1 MSFSLK
7 IIGCS
12 LKKFYV
18 EQFFPYFCKRKQF
31 IIQNSMKEMTKY
43 IMFVAAMTMM
53 IMTTACSS
61 DSLDDET
68 TSDSSSSEGDTTDGA
83 VTTTTLSTMK
93 TFSIAVDKT
102 TAEPAATVAAIY
114 PEDGDS
120 PSENTFGTIVNID
133 MANPVATTINGVTI
147 TVSGNDITANHGS
160 TEGIC
165 YVVTGTTAD
174 GSLTIEGDTK
184 YGLNLNNANITNL
197 RSTAID
203 LQSKKNAYL
212 TLSGTNKVTD
222 GITAD
227 DSHKGAIFAKGK
239 LFISGTGSLDV
250 YGKYNNGIHGKSNVV
265 IESGVNLYV
274 NSTANHGIKGGSD
287 IIINGGIVNV
297 EVSAAGAKAING
309 DECVKINGGRT
320 TAIATGN
327 GTWDTE
333 DLETKAGAG
342 VACDSIFYMNGG
354 ELYAKATGSGGKG
367 VKADLEAYITG
378 GKIRIITEG
387 GLYYSNGTTESH
399 NYTGNTDNL
408 PSAYTSSPKGMKIG
422 YKDDTIS
429 PTKTYGVLQISGGDI
444 MVRTSGYN
452 AEGIES
458 KGTFDV
464 SGGTVMVYAY
474 DDALNSTGD
483 MTISGGSVVAAATNN
498 DAIDSNGNMYLKGGT
513 IIACGGSGAETGID
527 INEQKKL
534 YISGG
539 NIFAIGGRTDG
550 SLGSTTQ
557 GIITTSGS
565 VTENGSVSIS
575 SNGTTLCSFLM
586 PSSFSNGT
594 IIISSPSLTSGSS
607 YTLTNGSSSTTVT
620 ASNTISGSS
629 MGGGGQMPGGGMP
642 GRR

>member
-1 MSFSLK
+1 M
-7 IIGCS
+7 GRS

-18 EQFFPYFCKRKQF
+18 EQFFPYFCKRKQNQTDKNE
-31 IIQNSMKEMTKY
+31 IIMKEMTKY

-184 YGLNLNNANITNL
+184 YGLNLNNTDITNL

-297 EVSAAGAKAING
+297 EVSGAGAKAING

-342 VACDSIFYMNGG
+342 IACDSIFYMNGG

-429 PTKTYGVLQISGGDI
+429 PTETYGVLQISGGDI

-498 DAIDSNGNMYLKGGT
+498 DAIDANGNMYLKGGT
-513 IIACGGSGAETGID
+513 IIACGGRGAETGID

-565 VTENGSVSIS
+565 VTENSSVSIS

-586 PSSFSNGT
+586 PTAYSNGT

-642 GRR
+642 GRH

>member
-1 MSFSLK
+1 M
-7 IIGCS
+7 
-12 LKKFYV
+12 KKT
-18 EQFFPYFCKRKQF
+18 
-31 IIQNSMKEMTKY
+31 TKY

-53 IMTTACSS
+53 GMTTACSS
-61 DSLDDET
+61 DSLDDEA
-68 TSDSSSSEGDTTDGA
+68 TSYSSNGDSSTSSSGE

-114 PEDGDS
+114 PESGDS

-133 MANPVATTINGVTI
+133 MANPTAATINGVTI

-184 YGLNLNNANITNL
+184 YGLNLSDASITNL

-212 TLSGTNKVTD
+212 TPSGINKVTD

-250 YGKYNNGIHGKSNVV
+250 YGTYNNGIHGKSNVV

-327 GTWDTE
+327 GTWDET
-333 DLETKAGAG
+333 DMETKAGAG
-342 VACDSIFYMNGG
+342 VACDSIFFMNGG

-367 VKADLEAYITG
+367 IKADLEAYITG

-408 PSAYTSSPKGMKIG
+408 ASAYTSSPKGMKIG
-422 YKDDTIS
+422 YKDDTVT
-429 PTKTYGVLQISGGDI
+429 PTETYGILQISGGDI

-539 NIFAIGGRTDG
+539 NIFAIGGRTDA

-565 VTENGSVSIS
+565 VTENSSVSIS

-586 PSSFSNGT
+586 PTSYNNGT

-629 MGGGGQMPGGGMP
+629 MGGGGGMPGGGFIP
-642 GRR
+642 GKH

>member
-1 MSFSLK
+1 
-7 IIGCS
+7 
-12 LKKFYV
+12 
-18 EQFFPYFCKRKQF
+18 
-31 IIQNSMKEMTKY
+31 
-43 IMFVAAMTMM
+43 MFVAAMTMM
-53 IMTTACSS
+53 IMTAACSS
-61 DSLDDET
+61 DSPDSLDDSNYSSYE
-68 TSDSSSSEGDTTDGA
+68 DSTDGA

-93 TFSIAVDKT
+93 NFTIAIDKT
-102 TAEPAATVAAIY
+102 TAEPAATVAALY
-114 PEDGDS
+114 PDTGDS

-133 MANPVATTINGVTI
+133 MANPTAATINGVTI

-165 YVVTGTTAD
+165 YVVTGTTSD

-184 YGLNLNNANITNL
+184 YGLNLNNASITNL
-197 RSTAID
+197 RSTAIN
-203 LQSKKNAYL
+203 LQSKQNAYL
-212 TLSGTNKVTD
+212 TISGTNMVTD
-222 GITAD
+222 GITDD
-227 DSHKGAIFAKGK
+227 DSHKGAVFAKGK

-250 YGKYNNGIHGKSNVV
+250 YGKYNNGIHGKSNIV

-327 GTWDTE
+327 GTWDTT

-342 VACDSIFYMNGG
+342 VACDSIFFMNGG

-367 VKADLEAYITG
+367 IKADLEAYITG

-408 PSAYTSSPKGMKIG
+408 ASAYTSSPKGIKIG
-422 YKDDTIS
+422 YKDDTVT
-429 PTKTYGVLQISGGDI
+429 PTETYGKLQISGGDI
-444 MVRTSGYN
+444 MVRTSGNN

-458 KGTFDV
+458 KGTFEV
-464 SGGTVMVYAY
+464 SGGTVMVCAH

-483 MTISGGSVVAAATNN
+483 MTISGGTVVAVGTNN

-565 VTENGSVSIS
+565 VTENSSVSIS
-575 SNGTTLCSFLM
+575 SSGTTLCSFLM
-586 PSSFSNGT
+586 PSSYSNGT

-620 ASNTISGSS
+620 ASNTINGSS
-629 MGGGGQMPGGGMP
+629 MGGGGFMP
-642 GRR
+642 GRH